1 MKIHQKVFQD
11 SSSLEESMICMK
23 KHIHRKIH
31 WNTYWWIFQVLMD
44 YQHHYSSSTYSCV
57 LKYFTICYLQI
68 ILLYVNKYK
77 LLYFSTNTQKCHH
90 SKCLSELHS
99 SSHPS
104 IYRFIHPSIITS
116 IHPSIHPSFHQSFDL
131 WLK

>member
-11 SSSLEESMICMK
+11 LSSLEESIICMK
-23 KHIHRKIH
+23 KHIHRKIQR
-31 WNTYWWIFQVLMD
+31 NTYWWIFQVLMD

-90 SKCLSELHS
+90 SKCLSELHP
-99 SSHPS
+99 SHLS
-104 IYRFIHPSIITS
+104 VYRL
-116 IHPSIHPSFHQSFDL
+116 IHPSIHPSIHHSINLSIYDSSR
-131 WLK
+131 